1 MLAALDPERKQMEP
15 ALAPQL
21 DSKVPEERAE
31 IPSVVLTARHMTAAD
46 HERLRGRISFLA
58 RKGEF
63 GRAELAELVGGLVG
77 AGDAR

>member
-21 DSKVPEERAE
+21 DSKVSEERAE
-31 IPSVVLTARHMTAAD
+31 IPSVVLTARHMT
-46 HERLRGRISFLA
+46 E
-58 RKGEF
+58 
-63 GRAELAELVGGLVG
+63 